1 MESSAMHPNQSSP
14 FTPQNPPPVGRF
26 DEARKIEVR
35 PRAPGPRGA
44 EAAEE
49 LAADSS
55 IIASDAIL
63 HFSCPACLHML
74 GTPKQSVTIS
84 VKCPECSSWVMP
96 PQIVNMGLT
105 GKTTLPPPR
114 KTGVNPLKR

>member
-1 MESSAMHPNQSSP
+1 MESPPMLPNQSSP

-44 EAAEE
+44 EAADE
-49 LAADSS
+49 ASS
-55 IIASDAIL
+55 ESTLASDAIL
-63 HFSCPACLHML
+63 HFSCPSCLHML

-84 VKCPECSSWVMP
+84 VKCPECSAWVMP

>member
-1 MESSAMHPNQSSP
+1 MESPPMLPNQSSP

-44 EAAEE
+44 EV
-49 LAADSS
+49 ADEATGDGTL
-55 IIASDAIL
+55 ASDAIL
-63 HFSCPACLHML
+63 HFSCPSCLHML

-84 VKCPECSSWVMP
+84 VKCPECSAWVMP
-96 PQIVNMGLT
+96 PQIVNMGLA